1 MAGFEFGANCA
12 SPVEEQSKTPLEGNF
27 PGTVILMLAFAWTFT
42 ASPVS
47 GQVQQEILHRA
58 ERANE
63 SIQTRVGSMDDLGRD
78 VPQNDPEDGSWKRIL
93 IGAGV
98 GLTVGFVIG
107 WEMDFP
113 GNQIFLVQRGIAVC
127 ALSRRYPRSLSGHG
141 QDRSVPHRWK
151 LGRNRGGSGN
161 WLALAIR
168 GRPSRL
174 APPPAALGS

>member
-1 MAGFEFGANCA
+1 M
-12 SPVEEQSKTPLEGNF
+12 PLGGNSS
-27 PGTVILMLAFAWTFT
+27 GTVILMLALAWTFA

-47 GQVQQEILHRA
+47 GQVRQEILHRA
-58 ERANE
+58 ERANV
-63 SIQTRVGSMDDLGRD
+63 SIQTRVGSMYDLGRD
-78 VPQNDPEDGSWKRIL
+78 VPQNGPEKRSWKRIL

-113 GNQIFLVQRGIAVC
+113 GNQTFFWFNEELECLLPPDDPQ
-127 ALSRRYPRSLSGHG
+127 RSLSAHG
-141 QDRSVPHRWK
+141 QDRSVPYRWK
-151 LGRNRGGSGN
+151 PGRNRGGSGN